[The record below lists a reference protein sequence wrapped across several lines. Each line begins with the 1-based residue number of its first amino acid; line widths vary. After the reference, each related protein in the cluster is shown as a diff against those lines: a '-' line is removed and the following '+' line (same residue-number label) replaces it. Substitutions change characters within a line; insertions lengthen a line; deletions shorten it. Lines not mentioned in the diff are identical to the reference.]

1 GVSPLFKG
9 RQQGAHAPRSPE
21 QGDIRGLTPPA
32 RRSREPSMSDQ
43 PKRGVLLA
51 LAAEGVIPV
60 LGGCAG
66 ALAGGPE
73 AGVVGGVGGGAVGQA
88 FEKVITFCAARIVY
102 HWTDW
107 FRKQPPEA
115 RAEALSELASLPA
128 EEARQQA
135 AALLDHTRFAH
146 STTD

>member
-51 LAAEGVIPV
+51 LAAEGMVPV

-73 AGVVGGVGGGAVGQA
+73 AGGGGGLVGVAVGQA
-88 FEKVITFCAARIVY
+88 VEKVINFFGGRIVY
-102 HWTDW
+102 HWGEW
-107 FRKQPPEA
+107 FRAQPEKV
-115 RAEALSELASLPA
+115 R
-128 EEARQQA
+128 
-135 AALLDHTRFAH
+135 
-146 STTD
+146 

>member
-51 LAAEGVIPV
+51 LAAEGMVPV

-73 AGVVGGVGGGAVGQA
+73 AGVVGGMVGVAVGQA
-88 FEKVITFCAARIVY
+88 VEKGINFFRARIVQR
-102 HWTDW
+102 WCDW
-107 FRKQPPEA
+107 FRQQP
-115 RAEALSELASLPA
+115 RAVREQALAELAAMPA
-128 EEARQQA
+128 EEA
-135 AALLDHTRFAH
+135 
-146 STTD
+146 